1 MKTKIKE
8 ALVNKYKNLG
18 IDEKVFD
25 GVADML
31 SKTVTEETQIDSAV
45 TGVEAVL
52 KSFQGATDRLRT
64 ENANLKKQIAAA
76 DSGNDGK
83 KNDPEPNPKQEPKDD
98 LLALI
103 TQLSEKIDAQNEKIE
118 SFRAEGN
125 RKNTLDQARAKLV
138 ELGIVEDKD
147 AITKK
152 AWSVAR
158 LRIGDE
164 DSVDEIVD
172 KVKGEYEELL
182 SIQGEQGYKPL
193 GGEGGS
199 DDDTKMFARLKDQ
212 LKSEG
217 IIKE

>member
-31 SKTVTEETQIDSAV
+31 SKTVTEEAEIDSAV
-45 TGVEAVL
+45 IGVEAVL
-52 KSFQGATDRLRT
+52 KSVQGATDRLRT
-64 ENANLKKQIAAA
+64 ENANLKKQIA
-76 DSGNDGK
+76 SV
-83 KNDPEPNPKQEPKDD
+83 EPKPSDPPKPDGDD
-98 LLALI
+98 KKDEFMALI
-103 TQLSEKIDAQNEKIE
+103 KQLSDKVDAQNEKIE
-118 SFRAEGN
+118 SFRAAN
-125 RKNTLDQARAKLV
+125 TRKNTLDEAKAKLV
-138 ELGIVEDKD
+138 ELGIIEDKD

-164 DSVDEIVD
+164 DSVDEIVQ

-182 SIQGEQGYKPL
+182 SIQGENGYKP
-193 GGEGGS
+193 GFGEGGS
-199 DDDTKMFARLKDQ
+199 DDDTKVFARLKEQ

-217 IIKE
+217 VIK